1 MKTGEA
7 LAAETAELQLRGGTS
22 RGWCSSPPW
31 CTPTVTLKHASSG
44 YKSQRRDGQKR
55 KRKKNQGGERQRRKE
70 TREEK
75 WQWGNTEET
84 DRRGERQTNEK
95 KTEGEAIE
103 TGGRRGKENANKN
116 KRRKNKKKEEQGQQE
131 GIKSG
136 KSHRSQTKQ
145 EEPGVRRSTQ
155 QRKIR
160 KKITTSPVESRSDFS
175 FFLGRIRASH
185 KKKKKNFKYYF
196 KKVCDFL

>member
-1 MKTGEA
+1 MHP
-7 LAAETAELQLRGGTS
+7 LAIKARG
-22 RGWCSSPPW
+22 
-31 CTPTVTLKHASSG
+31 
-44 YKSQRRDGQKR
+44 
-55 KRKKNQGGERQRRKE
+55 
-70 TREEK
+70 
-75 WQWGNTEET
+75 ET
-84 DRRGERQTNEK
+84 DRREKEKRTRGENDRGEKKRERRSDSEETQERQIEEGRDRRTK
-95 KTEGEAIE
+95 KKQGEAIE
-103 TGGRRGKENANKN
+103 TGGRRGKENTNKN

-185 KKKKKNFKYYF
+185 KKKKKKFQILFQKS
-196 KKVCDFL
+196 L

>member
-44 YKSQRRDGQKR
+44 YKSQRRDGQR
-55 KRKKNQGGERQRRKE
+55 GERKKNQGGERQRRKE

-75 WQWGNTEET
+75 WQWGNTGET
-84 DRRGERQTNEK
+84 DRRGERQTKK

-103 TGGRRGKENANKN
+103 TGGRRERKTQTKTKEERTR
-116 KRRKNKKKEEQGQQE
+116 KRRNRGN
-131 GIKSG
+131 
-136 KSHRSQTKQ
+136 
-145 EEPGVRRSTQ
+145 RR
-155 QRKIR
+155 
-160 KKITTSPVESRSDFS
+160 E
-175 FFLGRIRASH
+175 
-185 KKKKKNFKYYF
+185 
-196 KKVCDFL
+196 